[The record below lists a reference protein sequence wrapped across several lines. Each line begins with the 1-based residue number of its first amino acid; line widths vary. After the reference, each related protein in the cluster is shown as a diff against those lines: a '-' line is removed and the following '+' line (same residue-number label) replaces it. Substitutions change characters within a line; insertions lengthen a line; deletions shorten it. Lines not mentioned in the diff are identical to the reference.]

1 MGRSSSPPRLAGRS
15 RPDHALS
22 HGRVAAFGA
31 FLGVWI
37 LLIVGR
43 LYGLEV
49 IEYVKWL
56 GVEQKQQQHTRPL
69 PAVRGTIYDR
79 ARRELAIAVPV
90 EAVGAAPREV
100 QDPGVAA
107 TLLGPLVGV
116 DAGELQ
122 THLQNA
128 HRFFFLKHGVSDKLA
143 DRVRNLN
150 LSGISVDSEMKRV
163 YPRGPV
169 AAAVMGYAGTE
180 DQGL

>member
-1 MGRSSSPPRLAGRS
+1 MGRSSSPPRLAGRA

-69 PAVRGTIYDR
+69 PALRGTIYDR

-90 EAVGAAPREV
+90 ESVGAAPREV
-100 QDPGVAA
+100 QDPGIAA
-107 TLLGPLVGV
+107 TLLAPLVGV
-116 DAGELQ
+116 EARGLESRL
-122 THLQNA
+122 HNA
-128 HRFFFLKHGVSDKLA
+128 RRFFFVKHGISDKLA
-143 DRVRNLN
+143 DRVRSL
-150 LSGISVDSEMKRV
+150 
-163 YPRGPV
+163 
-169 AAAVMGYAGTE
+169 
-180 DQGL
+180 GL